1 MTSHGIDATKP
12 SQKEEALD
20 LELLSSRM
28 RALGKRASTMQR
40 CQEWV
45 NALPDQL
52 LDKEE
57 TKTGEGSNS
66 LRDLETKKFGEAMDV
81 STLEPLTKTMASN
94 NKRCPKETNV

>member
-12 SQKEEALD
+12 SKREAPGLD
-20 LELLSSRM
+20 LLSLRT

-40 CQEWV
+40 CQEWI
-45 NALPDQL
+45 NALPDQP

-57 TKTGEGSNS
+57 TGTWDDLNS
-66 LRDLETKKFGEAMDV
+66 LRDLETKKFGEAVDV

-94 NKRCPKETNV
+94 NKRRPKETSV

>member
-12 SQKEEALD
+12 SQRAVLD
-20 LELLSSRM
+20 LKKRGLGE
-28 RALGKRASTMQR
+28 RAFTMQR

-45 NALPDQL
+45 NSTPDQP

-57 TKTGEGSNS
+57 TGTWDDSNN
-66 LRDLETKKFGEAMDV
+66 LRDLETMKFGEAMDV

-94 NKRCPKETNV
+94 NKRRPKKTCV

>member
-12 SQKEEALD
+12 SQKEALD
-20 LELLSSRM
+20 LELLSLRM
-28 RALGKRASTMQR
+28 RALCKTASTMQR

-57 TKTGEGSNS
+57 TKTWDGSNS
-66 LRDLETKKFGEAMDV
+66 LRDLETKKSGEAMDV

-94 NKRCPKETNV
+94 NKRLPKETCV

>member
-12 SQKEEALD
+12 SQKEVLD
-20 LELLSSRM
+20 LELLSLRM
-28 RALGKRASTMQR
+28 RALCKTASTMQR

-52 LDKEE
+52 VDKEE
-57 TKTGEGSNS
+57 TKTWDGSNS

-81 STLEPLTKTMASN
+81 CTLEPLTKTMASN
-94 NKRCPKETNV
+94 NKRRPKEIYV

>member
-12 SQKEEALD
+12 SQREALD
-20 LELLSSRM
+20 LELLSLQM
-28 RALGKRASTMQR
+28 RGLGERASTMQR

-45 NALPDQL
+45 NSIPDQF

-57 TKTGEGSNS
+57 TKTWDGSNS

-94 NKRCPKETNV
+94 NKRRPKETCV